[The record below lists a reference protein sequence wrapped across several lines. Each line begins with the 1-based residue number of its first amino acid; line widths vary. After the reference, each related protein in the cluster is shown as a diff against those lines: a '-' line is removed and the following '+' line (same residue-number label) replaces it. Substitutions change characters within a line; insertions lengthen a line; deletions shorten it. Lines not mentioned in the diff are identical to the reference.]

1 MITANIQF
9 LQNSLVADLSCL
21 PIKLHEDLQRM
32 GVLTPQ
38 DLIRLDN
45 ARTLKIQLYPEDNY
59 GEQLMYLID
68 TKHDT
73 LGEVNTL
80 CHSIKCMD
88 NRDKARFFDNLDM
101 EKYRDLSSAQN
112 DVDKMRTQRRRKMS
126 ERSR

>member
-1 MITANIQF
+1 MITAKIQF

-45 ARTLKIQLYPEDNY
+45 ARTLKIQLFPEDNY

-68 TKHDT
+68 TKSDT
-73 LGEVNTL
+73 LGAVNEL
-80 CHSIKCMD
+80 CHSIRCMD
-88 NRDKARFFDNLDM
+88 SRDKARFFDNLDNG
-101 EKYRDLSSAQN
+101 KYRDLSGAQN
-112 DVDKMRTQRRRKMS
+112 DVDKMRTQRKRKMS